1 MKIAISAVTLSLGL
15 ALGLSSVSFAEPS
28 TAGERAGAKLD
39 DAADATA
46 DTAKS
51 AAHKTKRAAHKA
63 KNKTGAAI
71 EKTGDKMQD

>member
-1 MKIAISAVTLSLGL
+1 MKIAIAASVLSLGL
-15 ALGLSSVSFAEPS
+15 TLGLSSVSFAEPT

-46 DTAKS
+46 DGAKS

-63 KNKTGAAI
+63 KNKTGAAV
-71 EKTGDKMQD
+71 EKAGDKMQD